1 MEIIYL
7 LSLIKKRKFL
17 ILITTLLFLLLGV
30 FYYFQQGTKYEA
42 SLLFYV
48 KRKIEPISDKY
59 YSYDGYYASQ
69 VSKEYSDTV
78 IGFFKSL
85 EVLKRAGEI
94 TDYIPSDI
102 ASLKSL
108 SSSITVTKEAPQ
120 LIKASITTKDRNE
133 SSGIII
139 AVGQAGIERILLLN
153 QTGDPNLSLDVV
165 DSEPLVLE
173 KNISLY
179 IIAGGGVFIGFIFG
193 LIFSLFLEMLKKV

>member
-7 LSLIKKRKFL
+7 FSLMKKRKFL
-17 ILITTLLFLLLGV
+17 ILITTLIFLLLGM
-30 FYYFQQGTKYEA
+30 FYYFQQGDSYEA

-48 KRKIEPISDKY
+48 KRKIEPVSEKY

-78 IGFFKSL
+78 IGFFQSL

-94 TDYIPSDI
+94 TNYIPRDVV
-102 ASLKSL
+102 ALESL
-108 SSSITVTKEAPQ
+108 SSRLIVTKEAPQ
-120 LIKASITTKDRNE
+120 LIKASVTTKDKEE
-133 SSGIII
+133 SSAIIK

-165 DSEPLVLE
+165 DSEPLVLT
-173 KNISLY
+173 KNISLF
-179 IIAGGGVFIGFIFG
+179 IFVGGGLLFGFIFG
-193 LIFSLFLEMLKKV
+193 IILSLFLEVFKKA

>member
-7 LSLIKKRKFL
+7 LSLIKKRKLL
-17 ILITTLLFLLLGV
+17 ILIITLLFLFLGTL
-30 FYYFQQGTKYEA
+30 YYFKQSDNYEA

-78 IGFFKSL
+78 IGFFQSL

-94 TDYIPSDI
+94 TDYIPSDV
-102 ASLKSL
+102 ASLTAL
-108 SSSITVTKEAPQ
+108 SSNITVIKEAPQ
-120 LIKASITTKDRNE
+120 LIKASIITKDKE
-133 SSGIII
+133 KSSEIIK

-153 QTGDPNLSLDVV
+153 QTGDPNLSVDVV
-165 DSEPLVLE
+165 DPEPLVLE
-173 KNISLY
+173 KNISFSLLV
-179 IIAGGGVFIGFIFG
+179 GGGLLVGFTLG
-193 LIFSLFLEMLKKV
+193 LFLSLFLEMFKKV